1 MRVQPG
7 VIANAVAA
15 GIYNTFITPT
25 FCASANGTT
34 TAWKPPKPQHIVAPP
49 LALAEPERRTT
60 NPASAKKTLSFSE
73 SFEGAT
79 FPPTGWSI
87 QTSGAP
93 SQYAWARTISSYYVA
108 TGGGAAFIGGGY
120 GSAKDEWLISPA
132 IALGGGDTGLQFNW
146 IGNRNFTGEVDM
158 QVLAR
163 PHGGGGWTTLW
174 TLSSEPYGNAF
185 AAKSKV
191 LSLGAFAGQ
200 TVDIAFRAVGTK
212 GADFSLDDFAVGAF
226 LVSQPPSNDQC
237 SNAAQ
242 LPSGSFNLSGATCS
256 AANDMDPSNGTTSAC
271 IGYEMDG
278 PDVFYKFNVGV
289 GDSLTA
295 SVHGGWGPG
304 LYVMKSCS
312 GASSDCLAGSY
323 YEDSE
328 LDPSVAVVFTQAGQY
343 FLAVDAPAGSCGDFQ
358 LYGLLHGP
366 TAGVQSGGAQERGLQ
381 ITPNPMRST
390 AEIGG
395 VFRRAA
401 DGEAVLTITDVQGR
415 RVLQRG
421 LPMNRG
427 HVTWQW
433 NRQDAVGKRISPGV
447 YVVELRHEEETLRSR
462 IVVRN

>member
-1 MRVQPG
+1 MLHRASGRALP
-7 VIANAVAA
+7 AA
-15 GIYNTFITPT
+15 
-25 FCASANGTT
+25 CA
-34 TAWKPPKPQHIVAPP
+34 
-49 LALAEPERRTT
+49 
-60 NPASAKKTLSFSE
+60 
-73 SFEGAT
+73 
-79 FPPTGWSI
+79 
-87 QTSGAP
+87 
-93 SQYAWARTISSYYVA
+93 
-108 TGGGAAFIGGGY
+108 
-120 GSAKDEWLISPA
+120 
-132 IALGGGDTGLQFNW
+132 
-146 IGNRNFTGEVDM
+146 
-158 QVLAR
+158 

-328 LDPSVAVVFTQAGQY
+328 LDPSVAVVPDTTNNAIVRQTASGLRAAV
-343 FLAVDAPAGSCGDFQ
+343 LAV
-358 LYGLLHGP
+358 GP
-366 TAGVQSGGAQERGLQ
+366 VFAQ
-381 ITPNPMRST
+381 
-390 AEIGG
+390 
-395 VFRRAA
+395 
-401 DGEAVLTITDVQGR
+401 
-415 RVLQRG
+415 
-421 LPMNRG
+421 
-427 HVTWQW
+427 
-433 NRQDAVGKRISPGV
+433 
-447 YVVELRHEEETLRSR
+447 
-462 IVVRN
+462 